1 MVPGVWCE
9 LVVAS
14 DPVAG
19 LGQRNRNY
27 PPQTGQFL
35 GESVGPEVRIFG
47 WVVLHT
53 CPNLTLP
60 GQTDRAK

>member
-1 MVPGVWCE
+1 VVPGVWCE

-19 LGQRNRNY
+19 LGQRNRNN

-35 GESVGPEVRIFG
+35 HESVGPEVRI
-47 WVVLHT
+47 WVGRLGTRVRISL
-53 CPNLTLP
+53 
-60 GQTDRAK
+60 

>member
-35 GESVGPEVRIFG
+35 RESVGPEVRIRVG
-47 WVVLHT
+47 RLGTRVRISL
-53 CPNLTLP
+53 
-60 GQTDRAK
+60 

>member
-1 MVPGVWCE
+1 MVCE

-35 GESVGPEVRIFG
+35 CESVGPEVRI
-47 WVVLHT
+47 WVGRLGTRVRISL
-53 CPNLTLP
+53 
-60 GQTDRAK
+60 